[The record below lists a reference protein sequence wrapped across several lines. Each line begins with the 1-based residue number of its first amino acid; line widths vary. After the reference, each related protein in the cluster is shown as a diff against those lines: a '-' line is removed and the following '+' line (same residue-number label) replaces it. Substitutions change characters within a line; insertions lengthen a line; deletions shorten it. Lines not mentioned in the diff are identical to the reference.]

1 MGEIHMIPLKIN
13 NYNHMKDNMKKKLKL
28 KVSAIKEGTVID
40 HIPAKNLF
48 KVISI
53 LGLDKIDNQITFG
66 TNLESHKL
74 GGKAIIKVSDKF
86 FKDNEINKIALIAPH
101 AKLNIIR
108 DYEVVEKRIVE
119 TPKIINGIVKCFN
132 PKCITN
138 NEIIKTSFKVISNE
152 PLSLKCKYCE
162 KITSE
167 ERIRMN

>member
-1 MGEIHMIPLKIN
+1 
-13 NYNHMKDNMKKKLKL
+13 MKDSMKKKLKL

-53 LGLDKIDNQITFG
+53 LGLDKIENQITFG
-66 TNLESHKL
+66 TNLESSKL
-74 GGKAIIKVSDKF
+74 GSKAIIKVSNKF

-101 AKLNIIR
+101 ANLNIIR

-119 TPKIINGIVKCFN
+119 TPDTIKGIVKCFN

-138 NEIIKTSFKVISNE
+138 NETITTNFKVVEKE
-152 PLSLKCKYCE
+152 PIALKCYYCE
-162 KITSE
+162 KITTE
-167 ERIRMN
+167 EQIRMC